1 MDWILPASHDDAA
14 ALRREMRDHLTR
26 HARPGED
33 VDGAVLAFSEILT
46 NAVEHAGT
54 TIWVSLDWGSRWPVV
69 TVHDIG
75 GGVRLDESRG
85 RPDARQANGRGLMI
99 ATAMSRELR
108 ARLKSEGGTA
118 MSIVFDVE
126 RDVSDDID
134 PDPSPTRLGLPR
146 LDEAEAGHFG
156 REPFLKALAVEV
168 AQAVESEHGPGVA
181 EKTVATVGA
190 SVGRQMETA
199 FRAEHGL
206 TDQLTTGQVADLYV
220 GLKSAIGGTFEVV
233 EMDDEKIVLENG
245 HCPFGDA
252 VREAPSLCRMTS
264 SVFGGIAARNGASD
278 VAVHLEERIAVGDSQ
293 CRVVVYLTPP
303 PSEAEVFVHRYGS
316 RSGQLSSS

>member
-1 MDWILPASHDDAA
+1 MDWILPASHEDAA
-14 ALRREMRDHLTR
+14 ALRTEVREYLRR

-33 VDGAVLAFSEILT
+33 VEGAILAFSEVVT

-99 ATAMSRELR
+99 ATAMSRDLR
-108 ARLKSEGGTA
+108 ARLKAEGGTA

-126 RDVSDDID
+126 RDLSADID
-134 PDPSPTRLGLPR
+134 PDPNPVRLGLPR
-146 LDEAEAGHFG
+146 LDEAEGGHFG

-168 AQAVESEHGPGVA
+168 AHSVENEHGPAVA
-181 EKTVATVGA
+181 EKTIATVGA

-199 FRAEHGL
+199 YRAQHQL
-206 TDQLTTGQVADLYV
+206 TDQLTTQQVADLYV

-233 EMDDEKIVLENG
+233 SIDEEKIVLENG

-278 VAVHLEERIAVGDSQ
+278 VAVHLEERIAVGDPQ
-293 CRVVVYLTPP
+293 CRVAVYLTPA
-303 PSEAEVFVHRYGS
+303 PSEVEVFVHRYGS
-316 RSGQLSSS
+316 RSADHAAP